1 MGMLDFS
8 REKVKFWFWDT
19 LGLAHAEG
27 WNSPGSLQDE
37 GTGGADFGGVLERAE
52 DEAADGASSDSLGI
66 WLSAVTGE
74 ADS

>member
-8 REKVKFWFWDT
+8 REKVKFWFCDT

-37 GTGGADFGGVLERAE
+37 GTGGADFGVILERAE
-52 DEAADGASSDSLGI
+52 LLVVREEDEASDGVSSDGFGI
-66 WLSAVTGE
+66 TI
-74 ADS
+74 